1 MNLGVMIRSL
11 LKKINLPLFLLVL
24 LVFLLPF
31 FKVPVIFIFVLL
43 LIGAGA
49 VWVERLSQ
57 QEKDHLIY
65 QNRQLQY
72 VDQLTQAMRKS
83 MDLSEVLGLV
93 QANLIKELKYD
104 RVILFNYLVEKRGHD
119 CLQPM
124 VCSGL
129 DFDAVKDYSF
139 KIDKRADILPR
150 SVVERQPFI
159 VTNAPEDHRCD
170 QKFVG
175 LLGLKN
181 YVVVP
186 FIIKDQPLGALLA
199 DRQTSQVPITEEE
212 IPILQMFANQAGLA
226 IENAKLYKQIE
237 DLAITDG
244 LTNLFNHRYFQDC
257 LKLEVQRM
265 SRYENR
271 HDICLSLLMI
281 DVDHFKQY
289 NDTYGHQAGDRV
301 LNEMGQLLKNSLRK
315 VDVVARYG
323 GEEFVIVLPMTTKE
337 QAVMLAERLRASV
350 EKYPFETADKT
361 SLGPVTISLGVA
373 TYREDGMN
381 EQDLIGIADQCLYA
395 AKQAGRNCVR
405 HRPIEKEQPVQ

>member
-1 MNLGVMIRSL
+1 
-11 LKKINLPLFLLVL
+11 
-24 LVFLLPF
+24 
-31 FKVPVIFIFVLL
+31 
-43 LIGAGA
+43 
-49 VWVERLSQ
+49 
-57 QEKDHLIY
+57 
-65 QNRQLQY
+65 
-72 VDQLTQAMRKS
+72 
-83 MDLSEVLGLV
+83 
-93 QANLIKELKYD
+93 
-104 RVILFNYLVEKRGHD
+104 
-119 CLQPM
+119 
-124 VCSGL
+124 
-129 DFDAVKDYSF
+129 
-139 KIDKRADILPR
+139 
-150 SVVERQPFI
+150 
-159 VTNAPEDHRCD
+159 
-170 QKFVG
+170 